1 MSHIKKGDTVTVL
14 SGAEKGKKGKVVRMI
29 PKKGTAVVEGVNMKK
44 KHQKP
49 RQQGKKGQVIEIGM
63 PIRIS
68 KLAGDKNKK

>member
-63 PIRIS
+63 SIRIS